1 MAHTPLRSSHLVPHI
16 LGALAAAVSS
26 VALFGAIALTWE
38 LARPEPTVTPAPA
51 ATVRLGSGARPWQ
64 CPVCE

>member
-1 MAHTPLRSSHLVPHI
+1 MTHTPLRSSHLVPYV

-26 VALFGAIALTWE
+26 AALFGAIALTWE
-38 LARPEPTVTPAPA
+38 LARPELTPAPA
-51 ATVRLGSGARPWQ
+51 HAAPTRPGSGARPWQ

>member
-1 MAHTPLRSSHLVPHI
+1 MTHTPLRSSHLVPCA

-38 LARPEPTVTPAPA
+38 LARPELTQAPAPA
-51 ATVRLGSGARPWQ
+51 ATVRPGSGARPWQ